1 MTRFRA
7 LAVAAALALAPLAA
21 AQTLV
26 DVTVTTAIVAQ
37 LQGATVQLPSGSLRA
52 MGAGTAAVI
61 ARVPDADAWTD
72 FEVYT
77 ATGIA
82 ASLEPALVYGVERDL
97 FVAGFERTETSASQD
112 GATAVTR
119 AVFAHADGRRA
130 LLTTFRTGREL
141 VWLLARSR

>member
-1 MTRFRA
+1 MNRRRTWT
-7 LAVAAALALAPLAA
+7 VVAALAFAPLAV

-26 DVTVTTAIVAQ
+26 DVTLATAIVAQ

-52 MGAGTAAVI
+52 QGAGTAAVV
-61 ARVPDADAWTD
+61 ARVPDAASWTD

-77 ATGIA
+77 ATGVA
-82 ASLEPALVYGVERDL
+82 AALEPALVYGIERDL
-97 FVAGFERTETSASQD
+97 FVAGFERAETTPSQL

-119 AVFAHADGRRA
+119 VVFAHADGRRA
-130 LLTTFRTGREL
+130 LLTTFRTGREF

>member
-1 MTRFRA
+1 MRTTRPWT
-7 LAVAAALALAPLAA
+7 LALALAFAPLAI

-26 DVTVTTAIVAQ
+26 DVTTTTAIVAQ

-52 MGAGTAAVI
+52 LGAGTAAVV
-61 ARVPDADAWTD
+61 ARVPDASSWTD

-77 ATGIA
+77 ASGVATA
-82 ASLEPALVYGVERDL
+82 LEPALVYGVERDL
-97 FVAGFERTETSASQD
+97 FLVGFERAETTPSQL

-119 AVFAHADGRRA
+119 VVFAHADGRRA
-130 LLTTFRTGREL
+130 LLTTFRTGREF

>member
-1 MTRFRA
+1 MNRSRTWI
-7 LAVAAALALAPLAA
+7 VAAALAFAPIAF

-26 DVTVTTAIVAQ
+26 DVTVTTAIIAQ

-52 MGAGTAAVI
+52 QGAGTAAVV
-61 ARVPDADAWTD
+61 ARVPDAASWTN

-97 FVAGFERTETSASQD
+97 FMVGFERAETTPSQL

-119 AVFAHADGRRA
+119 VVFAHADGRRA
-130 LLTTFRTGREL
+130 LLTTYRTGREF

>member
-1 MTRFRA
+1 MIRPRTWI
-7 LAVAAALALAPLAA
+7 VAAALAFAPLAI
-21 AQTLV
+21 AQTLA
-26 DVTVTTAIVAQ
+26 DVTVTTAIIAQ

-52 MGAGTAAVI
+52 QGAGTAAVV
-61 ARVPDADAWTD
+61 ARVPDAASWTD

-82 ASLEPALVYGVERDL
+82 AALEPALVYGVERDL
-97 FVAGFERTETSASQD
+97 FMVGFGRAETTPSQL

-119 AVFAHADGRRA
+119 VVFEHPDGRKA
-130 LLTTFRTGREL
+130 LLTTFRTGREF

>member
-1 MTRFRA
+1 MNRSRA
-7 LAVAAALALAPLAA
+7 WIVAAALAIAPIAA

-52 MGAGTAAVI
+52 QGAGTAAVV
-61 ARVPDADAWTD
+61 ARVPDAASWTD

-77 ATGIA
+77 ANGVA
-82 ASLEPALVYGVERDL
+82 AALEPALVYGVERDL
-97 FVAGFERTETSASQD
+97 FMIGFERAETTPSQL

-119 AVFAHADGRRA
+119 VVFAHADGRRA
-130 LLTTFRTGREL
+130 LLTTFRTGREF